1 MKKNL
6 THLDI
11 QDKLAIIY
19 MNNPPNN
26 LINNQF
32 LDSLQKTINTA
43 KKNNARAILI
53 TSKIKHFCAGAD
65 PDFFLKN
72 SSKKK
77 YDTMRLIR
85 IVDNIKIPT
94 IAAIKGAALGGGFEL
109 ALGCDFIIAAD
120 TSRIGLV
127 ESSVGL
133 IPLSGGIQRLINRV
147 GAART
152 KEIAMFGRRYDAK
165 TLENWGAINM
175 VVPELNLFTTAIAFS
190 KQLSNGPTNALIEI
204 KKIANNTVM
213 YGSKKADIKMQES
226 IVTVLRSSD
235 AKVGIDFLA
244 GIEKKINFKGS

>member
-1 MKKNL
+1 MVKKL
-6 THLDI
+6 TFLEIKDN
-11 QDKLAIIY
+11 LAIIY

-32 LDSLQKTINTA
+32 LDSLQKTIYEA
-43 KKNNARAILI
+43 EKNNARAILI

-85 IVDNIKIPT
+85 IVDNIKIPSV
-94 IAAIKGAALGGGFEL
+94 AAIKGAALGGGFEL

-127 ESSVGL
+127 ETSVGL
-133 IPLSGGIQRLINRV
+133 IPLSGGVQRLINRV
-147 GAART
+147 GSART

-175 VVPELNLFTTAIAFS
+175 VVPELNLLTASKAFS
-190 KQLSNGPTNALIEI
+190 KQLSNGPTKALKEI
-204 KKIANNTVM
+204 KKIANNTAM
-213 YGSKKADIKMQES
+213 YGIKKADTKMQES
-226 IVTVLRSSD
+226 IETVLRSSD
-235 AKVGIDFLA
+235 AKKGINFLA
-244 GIEKKINFKGS
+244 GKEKKINFKG

>member
-6 THLDI
+6 TYLDT
-11 QDKLAIIY
+11 QDNLAIVY

-32 LDSLQKTINTA
+32 MDSLQKTINEA
-43 KKNNARAILI
+43 KKNNARTILI
-53 TSKIKHFCAGAD
+53 ASNIKHFCAGAD

-85 IVDNIKIPT
+85 IIENIQIPT
-94 IAAIKGAALGGGFEL
+94 VAAIKGAALGGGFEL
-109 ALGCDFIIAAD
+109 ALGCDFIIATD

-127 ESSVGL
+127 EASIGL

-147 GAART
+147 GSART

-175 VVPELNLFTTAIAFS
+175 VVPELNLLDTAIAFS
-190 KQLSNGPTNALIEI
+190 KQLSNGPTNALKEI
-204 KKIANNTVM
+204 KKIADNTVM
-213 YGSKKADIKMQES
+213 YGSKKADIS
-226 IVTVLRSSD
+226 IQKSIKNVLRSSD
-235 AKVGIDFLA
+235 AKIGINFLA
-244 GIEKKINFKGS
+244 GKEKKIKFKG

>member
-1 MKKNL
+1 MEKKL
-6 THLDI
+6 TFLEI
-11 QDKLAIIY
+11 QDNLAIIY

-32 LDSLQKTINTA
+32 LDSLQKTIYEA
-43 KKNNARAILI
+43 EKNNARAILI

-94 IAAIKGAALGGGFEL
+94 VAAIKGAALGGGFEL

-127 ESSVGL
+127 ETSVGL
-133 IPLSGGIQRLINRV
+133 IPLSGGVQRLINRV
-147 GAART
+147 GSART

-175 VVPELNLFTTAIAFS
+175 VVPELNLLAASTAFS
-190 KQLSNGPTNALIEI
+190 KQLSNGPTKALKEI
-204 KKIANNTVM
+204 KKIANNTAM
-213 YGSKKADIKMQES
+213 YGIKKADNKMQES
-226 IVTVLRSSD
+226 IETVLRSSD
-235 AKVGIDFLA
+235 AKKGINFLA
-244 GIEKKINFKGS
+244 GKEKKIKFKG

>member
-1 MKKNL
+1 MVKKL
-6 THLDI
+6 TFLEI
-11 QDKLAIIY
+11 QDNLAIIY

-32 LDSLQKTINTA
+32 LDSLQKTIYEA
-43 KKNNARAILI
+43 EKNNARAILI

-94 IAAIKGAALGGGFEL
+94 VAAIKGAALGGGFEL

-127 ESSVGL
+127 ETSVGL
-133 IPLSGGIQRLINRV
+133 IPLSGGVQRLINRV
-147 GAART
+147 GSART

-175 VVPELNLFTTAIAFS
+175 VVPELNLLAASTAFS
-190 KQLSNGPTNALIEI
+190 KQLSNGPTKALKEI
-204 KKIANNTVM
+204 KKIANNTAM
-213 YGSKKADIKMQES
+213 YGIKKADTKMQES
-226 IVTVLRSSD
+226 IETVLRSSD
-235 AKVGIDFLA
+235 AKKGINFLA
-244 GIEKKINFKGS
+244 GKAKKINFKG

>member
-6 THLDI
+6 TYLDT
-11 QDKLAIIY
+11 QDNLAIIY

-32 LDSLQKTINTA
+32 MDSLQKTINEA

-53 TSKIKHFCAGAD
+53 ASNIKHFCAGAD

-85 IVDNIKIPT
+85 IIENIQIPT
-94 IAAIKGAALGGGFEL
+94 VAAIKGAALGGGFEL
-109 ALGCDFIIAAD
+109 ALGCDFIIATD

-127 ESSVGL
+127 EASIGL

-147 GAART
+147 GSART

-175 VVPELNLFTTAIAFS
+175 VVPELNLLDTAIAFS
-190 KQLSNGPTNALIEI
+190 KQLSNGPTNALKEI
-204 KKIANNTVM
+204 KKIADNTVM
-213 YGSKKADIKMQES
+213 YGSKKADIRIQKS
-226 IVTVLRSSD
+226 IENVLRSSD
-235 AKVGIDFLA
+235 AKIGINFLA
-244 GIEKKINFKGS
+244 GKEKKIKFKG

>member
-175 VVPELNLFTTAIAFS
+175 VVPELNLLTTAIAFS

-213 YGSKKADIKMQES
+213 YGSRKADIKMQES
-226 IVTVLRSSD
+226 IETVLKSSD

-244 GIEKKINFKGS
+244 GIEKKLNFKGS

>member
-6 THLDI
+6 TYFEIEDN
-11 QDKLAIIY
+11 LAIIY
-19 MNNPPNN
+19 MNSPPNN

-32 LDSLQKTINTA
+32 LDSLQKTISQVI
-43 KKNNARAILI
+43 KKNSRAILLA
-53 TSKIKHFCAGAD
+53 SKLKHFCAGAD

-72 SSKKK
+72 TSKKK

-85 IVDNIKIPT
+85 IIEDVKLPT
-94 IAAIKGAALGGGFEL
+94 VAAIKGAALGGGFEL

-147 GAART
+147 GSART

-175 VVPELNLFTTAIAFS
+175 VTPELKLLTTAISFS
-190 KQLSNGPTNALIEI
+190 KQLSNGPTNALKEI
-204 KKIANNTVM
+204 KAIANNTVM
-213 YGSKKADIKMQES
+213 YGSKKADIEIQKS
-226 IVTVLRSSD
+226 IVKVLKSSD
-235 AKVGIDFLA
+235 AKIGINFLA
-244 GIEKKINFKGS
+244 GKEKKINFKG

>member
-85 IVDNIKIPT
+85 IVDNIEIPT

-226 IVTVLRSSD
+226 IETVLRSSD
-235 AKVGIDFLA
+235 AKVGINFLA
-244 GIEKKINFKGS
+244 GTEKKINFKGS

>member
-1 MKKNL
+1 MKKKI
-6 THLDI
+6 THLDL
-11 QDKLAIIY
+11 QDNLAIIY

-32 LDSLQKTINTA
+32 MDSLQKTINDA

-85 IVDNIKIPT
+85 IIENVKIPT
-94 IAAIKGAALGGGFEL
+94 VAAIKGAALGGGFEL

-127 ESSVGL
+127 EASVGL

-147 GAART
+147 GSART

-165 TLENWGAINM
+165 TLEKWGAINM
-175 VVPELNLFTTAIAFS
+175 VVPELNLLATAIAFS
-190 KQLSNGPTNALIEI
+190 KQLSNGPTKALKEI
-204 KKIANNTVM
+204 KKIADNTVM
-213 YGSKKADIKMQES
+213 YGSKKADIRIKKS
-226 IVTVLRSSD
+226 IENVLSSSD
-235 AKVGIDFLA
+235 AKIGINFLA
-244 GIEKKINFKGS
+244 GKEKKINFKG

>member
-6 THLDI
+6 TYLDT
-11 QDKLAIIY
+11 QDNLAIVY

-32 LDSLQKTINTA
+32 MDSLQKTINEA
-43 KKNNARAILI
+43 KKNNSRAILI
-53 TSKIKHFCAGAD
+53 ASNIKHFCAGAD

-85 IVDNIKIPT
+85 IIENIQIPT
-94 IAAIKGAALGGGFEL
+94 VAAIKGAALGGGFEL
-109 ALGCDFIIAAD
+109 ALGCDFIIATD

-127 ESSVGL
+127 EASIGL

-147 GAART
+147 GSART

-175 VVPELNLFTTAIAFS
+175 VVPELNLLDTAIAFS
-190 KQLSNGPTNALIEI
+190 KQLSNGPTNALKEI
-204 KKIANNTVM
+204 KKIADNTVM
-213 YGSKKADIKMQES
+213 YGSKKADIS
-226 IVTVLRSSD
+226 IQKSIKNVLRSSD
-235 AKVGIDFLA
+235 AKIGINFLA
-244 GIEKKINFKGS
+244 GKEKKIKFKG

>member
-6 THLDI
+6 THLDM

-94 IAAIKGAALGGGFEL
+94 VAAIKGAALGGGFEL

-127 ESSVGL
+127 ETSVGL
-133 IPLSGGIQRLINRV
+133 IPLSGGVQRLINRV
-147 GAART
+147 GSART

-175 VVPELNLFTTAIAFS
+175 VVPELNLLAASTAFS
-190 KQLSNGPTNALIEI
+190 KQLSNGPTKALKEI
-204 KKIANNTVM
+204 KKIANNTAM
-213 YGSKKADIKMQES
+213 YGIKKADNKMQES
-226 IVTVLRSSD
+226 IETVLRSSD
-235 AKVGIDFLA
+235 AKKGINFLA
-244 GIEKKINFKGS
+244 GKEKKINFKG

>member
-6 THLDI
+6 TYLDT
-11 QDKLAIIY
+11 QDNLAIIY

-32 LDSLQKTINTA
+32 MDSLQKTINEA

-53 TSKIKHFCAGAD
+53 ASNIKHFCAGAD

-85 IVDNIKIPT
+85 IIENIQIPT
-94 IAAIKGAALGGGFEL
+94 VAAIKGAALGGGFEL
-109 ALGCDFIIAAD
+109 ALGCDFIIATD

-127 ESSVGL
+127 EASIGL

-147 GAART
+147 GSART

-175 VVPELNLFTTAIAFS
+175 VVPELNLLDTAIAFS
-190 KQLSNGPTNALIEI
+190 KQLSNGPTNALKEI
-204 KKIANNTVM
+204 KKIADNTVM
-213 YGSKKADIKMQES
+213 YGSKKADIS
-226 IVTVLRSSD
+226 IQKSIENVLRSSD
-235 AKVGIDFLA
+235 AKIGINFLA
-244 GIEKKINFKGS
+244 GKEKKIKFKG